1 MGDCWFRQGSGSA
14 KDKRKLTPEPDSN
27 DPPRIDQSSGA
38 RRRIT
43 MRSTKLLF
51 APMMLAI
58 AVQVT
63 FAGKHEDSPAQVT
76 ARVEDKLYHA
86 QVYKHGDVQV
96 SVDNGVATLS
106 GTVDCVGVKMD
117 AERAARKVDD
127 VTEVVDNINVHA
139 EDVTPGQIGEQARKD
154 IVTYYAYTIFDNITL
169 EVQGDRRLIVNGQV
183 TQPFKK
189 QDIGN
194 FLTHV
199 KGVAEL
205 ENNLEVLPTSEDDDR
220 LRLAIARA
228 IYNDPFFIHY
238 GNQALPPIH
247 IIVKNG
253 DVTLEGVVANK
264 LDRVKAETDA
274 QFAATYFNL
283 TDNLRIE
290 SK

>member
-1 MGDCWFRQGSGSA
+1 
-14 KDKRKLTPEPDSN
+14 
-27 DPPRIDQSSGA
+27 
-38 RRRIT
+38 

-63 FAGKHEDSPAQVT
+63 FAKKHDDSPAQVT

-96 SVDNGVATLS
+96 SVDNGVATLT

-117 AERAARKVDD
+117 AEHAARKVDD
-127 VTEVVDNINVHA
+127 VLEVVDNINVHA
-139 EDVTPGQIGEQARKD
+139 EDVTPRQLGEQARKD

-169 EVQGDRRLIVNGQV
+169 EVQGDRLFVNGQV
-183 TQPFKK
+183 TQPYKK
-189 QDIGN
+189 QDLGN
-194 FLTHV
+194 FLAHV

-205 ENNLEVLPTSEDDDR
+205 ENNLEVLPTSEYDDS

-228 IYNDPFFIHY
+228 IYNDPFFIRY

-253 DVTLEGVVANK
+253 NVTLEGVVANQ
-264 LDRVKAETDA
+264 LDRAKAEADA
-274 QFAATYFNL
+274 RLAATFFNF

>member
-1 MGDCWFRQGSGSA
+1 
-14 KDKRKLTPEPDSN
+14 
-27 DPPRIDQSSGA
+27 
-38 RRRIT
+38 
-43 MRSTKLLF
+43 MRGTRLLF

-63 FAGKHEDSPAQVT
+63 FARKHDDSPAQIT

-86 QVYKHGDVQV
+86 QVFKHGDVQV
-96 SVDNGVATLS
+96 SVDNGVATLT

-127 VTEVVDNINVHA
+127 VTEVVNNMNVHA
-139 EDVTPGQIGEQARKD
+139 EDVTPRQIAEQARHD

-169 EVQGDRRLIVNGQV
+169 EVQGDRLSVDGQV
-183 TQPFKK
+183 TQPYKK

-194 FLTHV
+194 FLAHV

-205 ENNLEVLPTSEDDDR
+205 ENNLEVLPTSEYDDS

-247 IIVKNG
+247 IVVKNG
-253 DVTLEGVVANK
+253 NVTLEGVVANP
-264 LDRVKAETDA
+264 LDRAKAEADA
-274 QFAATYFNL
+274 RLAATYFNF

-290 SK
+290 GK

>member
-1 MGDCWFRQGSGSA
+1 M
-14 KDKRKLTPEPDSN
+14 
-27 DPPRIDQSSGA
+27 
-38 RRRIT
+38 RR
-43 MRSTKLLF
+43 TKLLF
-51 APMMLAI
+51 APMMLAL
-58 AVQVT
+58 AVQT
-63 FAGKHEDSPAQVT
+63 AFAKKHDDSPAQVT

-96 SVDNGVATLS
+96 SVDNGVATLT

-139 EDVTPGQIGEQARKD
+139 EDVTTRQIVEQARKD

-169 EVQGDRRLIVNGQV
+169 EVQGDQLAVNGQV
-183 TQPFKK
+183 TQPYKK

-194 FLTHV
+194 FLAHV
-199 KGVAEL
+199 KGVGEL
-205 ENNLEVLPTSEDDDR
+205 ENNLEVLPTSEYDES

-253 DVTLEGVVANK
+253 NVTLEGVVANQ
-264 LDRVKAETDA
+264 LDRAKAEADA
-274 QFAATYFNL
+274 RLAATYFNF
-283 TDNLRIE
+283 TDNLQIE